1 MQAAYLRDLETL
13 AYAHRDPAR
22 RLIELGEAPVEQG
35 FFNLLIGDAE
45 AAIDADRTGKLRHLL
60 TYLRKHMPR
69 QYWGSPMRVKAW
81 AIIGGYRR
89 FDDRE
94 QAS

>member
-13 AYAHRDPAR
+13 AHAHRDPAR
-22 RLIELGEAPVEQG
+22 RLMELGEAPTEQG
-35 FFNLLIGDAE
+35 FYHLLIGDAE
-45 AAIDADRTGKLRHLL
+45 EAIALDRTGKLRPLL
-60 TYLRKHMPR
+60 NYLRKHMPR
-69 QYWGSPMRVKAW
+69 QYWGSGARVSAW

-89 FDDRE
+89 FDEE